1 MSKVTIIQAAPLMVD
16 RHAAAAALGVSDGTV
31 EALVRKGELPPP
43 RRISANRTGWLWR
56 ELQEF
61 AETRP
66 VSDAPP
72 GPGRRAA
79 GRFQGPGAG
88 D

>member
-1 MSKVTIIQAAPLMVD
+1 MSKANSTIIQAPPLMVD
-16 RHAAAAALGVSDGTV
+16 RHHAAAALGVSDGTV
-31 EALVRKGELPPP
+31 ESLVRSGDLPPP
-43 RRISANRTGWLWR
+43 RRISPGRTGWLWR

-66 VSDAPP
+66 VSNALP

-79 GRFQGPGAG
+79 ASAP
-88 D
+88 